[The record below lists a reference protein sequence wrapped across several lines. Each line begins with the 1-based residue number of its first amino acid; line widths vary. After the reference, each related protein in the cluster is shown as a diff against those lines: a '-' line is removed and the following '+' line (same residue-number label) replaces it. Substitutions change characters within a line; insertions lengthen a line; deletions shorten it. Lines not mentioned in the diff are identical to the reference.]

1 MNIFIRELKAHRKS
15 LITWCI
21 GTFYMVA
28 ASMWKFGTEYSSNQ
42 SLSELIS
49 QLPEAVRVILG
60 IRGSFD
66 LSTAGGY
73 YGLLYYYLVLMATI
87 HSAMIGASIISKEE
101 QNKTTEF
108 IVAKPVTRNEI
119 ITSKLLAGF
128 TNIFI
133 FNMVTTLSS
142 IIMVEYYNKGQSI
155 TKEIIMLMIGMFI
168 LQLIFLLVGTACA
181 AIIKNPKMSLGVTLT
196 ILLFTFML
204 AKVID
209 MNSKLERLR
218 YFTPIKYFD
227 AEQLLLQGGF
237 KPVFLVLCVVTIAIL
252 FSSSYVFYNKRDLN
266 V

>member
-15 LITWCI
+15 LIIWCI
-21 GTFYMVA
+21 GAFYMVA

-42 SLSELIS
+42 SLNELIS

-66 LSTAGGY
+66 LSTVGGY

-87 HSAMIGASIISKEE
+87 HSTMIGASIISKEE

-108 IVAKPVTRNEI
+108 IISKPVTRNEI
-119 ITSKLLAGF
+119 ITSKLFAGIA
-128 TNIFI
+128 NIFI
-133 FNMVTTLSS
+133 FNLVTTLSS
-142 IIMVEYYNKGQSI
+142 IIMVQYYNNGQSI

-168 LQLIFLLVGTACA
+168 LQLMFLLLGTALA
-181 AIIKNPKMSLGVTLT
+181 AISKNPKISSAAALT
-196 ILLFTFML
+196 ILLITLML

-209 MNSKLERLR
+209 MNSKLEGLK
-218 YFTPIKYFD
+218 YFTPIKYFE

-237 KPVFLVLCVVTIAIL
+237 NPTFLALCIFIIAIL
-252 FSSSYVFYNKRDLN
+252 FRSSYVFYNKRDLN